1 MTSLCSAAMS
11 RFACPSRGGGTRHA
25 RVADPATGAW
35 NRALVTGASSGIGEA
50 LAERLAS
57 SGVAVV
63 LVGRSAALGA
73 VAERIARA
81 GGQVQAVQADLS
93 VEEDLERVA
102 SLVRTA
108 VPAIDLLVNNAGVG
122 QYGAFADLPIAGAI
136 ETIRVND
143 EALVRLT
150 HAAIGPMV
158 AAGRGCVIHVS
169 STAALNPGPS
179 QAVYAASKAFV
190 SSFGR
195 ALADELAGTGV
206 TCTTVLPGYT
216 RTQYFERV
224 GLSPNI
230 PEAHWMSADQVAALS
245 IDAARAG
252 QRFVVI
258 RRTRGWELALS
269 RRFPALIADPISSHV
284 RRMARV
290 VQRARQRIHH

>member
-1 MTSLCSAAMS
+1 MIVPA
-11 RFACPSRGGGTRHA
+11 PRGAGRE
-25 RVADPATGAW
+25 VW
-35 NRALVTGASSGIGEA
+35 SRALVTGASSGIGEA

-81 GGQVQAVQADLS
+81 GGEVQAVQADLS

-122 QYGAFADLPIAGAI
+122 QFGAFADLPLAGAI

-158 AAGRGCVIHVS
+158 AAGHGCVIHVS

-179 QAVYAASKAFV
+179 QAVYSASKAFV

-195 ALADELAGTGV
+195 ALAQELTGTGV

-216 RTQYFERV
+216 RTRYFERV

-230 PEAHWMSADQVAALS
+230 PEAHWMSADQVAALT

-252 QRFVVI
+252 QRFVII
-258 RRTRGWELALS
+258 RHTRGWELALS
-269 RRFPALIADPISSHV
+269 RRFPALVADPISSHV
-284 RRMARV
+284 RRMGRV